1 MIVQELW
8 ITVTASIL
16 IEENTKYRNKLVM
29 NKTKIILNWLIG
41 M

>member
-1 MIVQELW
+1 MIVQELR

-16 IEENTKYRNKLVM
+16 IGENTKYRNKLVM